1 MKKIIFI
8 DIPMKK
14 MDETTDRQC
23 YAGTGNA
30 NCHYTN
36 MVVFPINA
44 ILAENLRKGEQ
55 VKAVLLTTVTGK
67 DHSEE
72 NAELFKRELDSINAT
87 IGAHV
92 DYEMLETD
100 FVESKA
106 NHEMRFRKMLPF
118 MEEGAELYADITFGQ
133 KTIPMV
139 LMCAFHFAERF
150 FDADVKKIIYGKV
163 EFIKHADGV
172 AYPENPELYDVTPLY
187 YLNNLMGTMEA
198 PNGTV
203 ALKALDAFFDM

>member
-44 ILAENLRKGEQ
+44 ILAENLRKGDQ
-55 VKAVLLTTVTGK
+55 VKAVLLTTI
-67 DHSEE
+67 
-72 NAELFKRELDSINAT
+72 SINAT

-92 DYEMLETD
+92 DYEMRETD

-172 AYPENPELYDVTPLY
+172 AYPENSELYDVTPLY